1 MSEQNVIV
9 ERVGSRLDI
18 VLNRP
23 DRKNSITQQLA
34 VELRDAFLN
43 VPSEAGCI
51 LLSGSGGA
59 FCSGIDLK
67 IAGADLK
74 NEPLTAW
81 VEVHAAIYKC
91 RVPVV
96 VALERYAINAGAAL
110 ALAANIVVAGESSF
124 LQVGEIAMGV
134 PAFLG
139 SAGGAVL
146 ASKIP
151 TSSMRPMVLVLL
163 IIVAVYTWFK
173 PDLGKFENLR
183 HLPKR
188 RVQIAAIAGVVIG
201 FYDGIFG
208 PGTGSFLMLILVA
221 SLGYAFITA
230 SAIAKVVNVATNVG
244 AIMVFGINGAVLWQI
259 GIILGVANISGAV
272 IGARLAI
279 KGGSTLV
286 RKVFLLVTVALI
298 LKVGIATF

>member
-1 MSEQNVIV
+1 MFADLTVAAA
-9 ERVGSRLDI
+9 LF
-18 VLNRP
+18 L
-23 DRKNSITQQLA
+23 LA
-34 VELRDAFLN
+34 ASFF
-43 VPSEAGCI
+43 AG
-51 LLSGSGGA
+51 
-59 FCSGIDLK
+59 FIDS
-67 IAGADLK
+67 IAGGGGLIQLPALLIGLPK
-74 NEPLTAW
+74 SETA
-81 VEVHAAIYKC
+81 EVLGTNKLSAVFGTTTA
-91 RVPVV
+91 
-96 VALERYAINAGAAL
+96 AAL
-110 ALAANIVVAGESSF
+110 YRKQIKPDPKIL
-124 LQVGEIAMGV
+124 IAMGV

-244 AIMVFGINGAVLWQI
+244 AIMVFGVNGAVLWQI

-298 LKVGIATF
+298 VKVGIATF

>member
-1 MSEQNVIV
+1 VFADLTV
-9 ERVGSRLDI
+9 ATALF
-18 VLNRP
+18 L
-23 DRKNSITQQLA
+23 LA
-34 VELRDAFLN
+34 ASFF
-43 VPSEAGCI
+43 AG
-51 LLSGSGGA
+51 
-59 FCSGIDLK
+59 FIDS
-67 IAGADLK
+67 IAGGGGLIQLPALLIGLPK
-74 NEPLTAW
+74 SETA
-81 VEVHAAIYKC
+81 EVLGTNKLSAVFGTTTA
-91 RVPVV
+91 
-96 VALERYAINAGAAL
+96 AAL
-110 ALAANIVVAGESSF
+110 YRKQIKPDPKILIV
-124 LQVGEIAMGV
+124 MGV

-173 PDLGKFENLR
+173 PNLGKFENLR

-244 AIMVFGINGAVLWQI
+244 AIMVFGVNGAVLWQI

-298 LKVGIATF
+298 VKVGIATF

>member
-1 MSEQNVIV
+1 VFHDLTIATA
-9 ERVGSRLDI
+9 LF
-18 VLNRP
+18 L
-23 DRKNSITQQLA
+23 LA
-34 VELRDAFLN
+34 ASFF
-43 VPSEAGCI
+43 AG
-51 LLSGSGGA
+51 
-59 FCSGIDLK
+59 FIDS
-67 IAGADLK
+67 IAGGGGLIQLPALLIGLPK
-74 NEPLTAW
+74 SETA
-81 VEVHAAIYKC
+81 EVLGTNKLSSVFGTTTA
-91 RVPVV
+91 
-96 VALERYAINAGAAL
+96 AAL
-110 ALAANIVVAGESSF
+110 YRKQIKPDPKVL
-124 LQVGEIAMGV
+124 IAMGL

-163 IIVAVYTWFK
+163 VVVAVYTWFK

-183 HLPKR
+183 HLPTR
-188 RVQIAAIAGVVIG
+188 RVQIAAIAGVIIG

-244 AIMVFGINGAVLWQI
+244 AILVFGINGAVIWQI
-259 GIILGVANISGAV
+259 GIIMGVANISGAV
-272 IGARLAI
+272 VGARLAI

-286 RKVFLLVTVALI
+286 RKVFLFVTVALI
-298 LKVGIATF
+298 VKVGIATF

>member
-1 MSEQNVIV
+1 MFHD
-9 ERVGSRLDI
+9 LT
-18 VLNRP
+18 
-23 DRKNSITQQLA
+23 ITTALFLLA
-34 VELRDAFLN
+34 ASFF
-43 VPSEAGCI
+43 AG
-51 LLSGSGGA
+51 
-59 FCSGIDLK
+59 FIDS
-67 IAGADLK
+67 IAGGGGLIQLPALLIGLPKSD
-74 NEPLTAW
+74 TA
-81 VEVHAAIYKC
+81 EVLGTNKLSSIFGTSTA
-91 RVPVV
+91 
-96 VALERYAINAGAAL
+96 AAL
-110 ALAANIVVAGESSF
+110 YRKQIKPDPKVL
-124 LQVGEIAMGV
+124 LAMGL

-163 IIVAVYTWFK
+163 IIVAIYTWFK

-188 RVQIAAIAGVVIG
+188 RVQIAAFAGVVIG

-244 AIMVFGINGAVLWQI
+244 AIMVFGINGAVIWQI
-259 GIILGVANISGAV
+259 GIIMGVANISGAI

-298 LKVGIATF
+298 VKVGIATF

>member
-1 MSEQNVIV
+1 VFHDLTIATA
-9 ERVGSRLDI
+9 LF
-18 VLNRP
+18 L
-23 DRKNSITQQLA
+23 LA
-34 VELRDAFLN
+34 ASFF
-43 VPSEAGCI
+43 AG
-51 LLSGSGGA
+51 
-59 FCSGIDLK
+59 FIDS
-67 IAGADLK
+67 IAGGGGLIQLPALLIGLPK
-74 NEPLTAW
+74 SETA
-81 VEVHAAIYKC
+81 EVLGTNKLSSIFGTSTAAVLYRKQIKPDPK
-91 RVPVV
+91 VLLV
-96 VALERYAINAGAAL
+96 
-110 ALAANIVVAGESSF
+110 
-124 LQVGEIAMGV
+124 MGV
-134 PAFLG
+134 PALLG
-139 SAGGAVL
+139 SAGGAML

-163 IIVAVYTWFK
+163 IVVAIYTWFK

-183 HLPKR
+183 HLPRR
-188 RVQIAAIAGVVIG
+188 RVQIAALAGVIIG

-244 AIMVFGINGAVLWQI
+244 AILVFGINGAVIWQI
-259 GIILGVANISGAV
+259 GIIMGVANISGAI

-298 LKVGIATF
+298 VKVGIATF

>member
-1 MSEQNVIV
+1 MFQD
-9 ERVGSRLDI
+9 L
-18 VLNRP
+18 
-23 DRKNSITQQLA
+23 TLA
-34 VELRDAFLN
+34 TALFLLAA
-43 VPSEAGCI
+43 SFFAG
-51 LLSGSGGA
+51 
-59 FCSGIDLK
+59 FIDS
-67 IAGADLK
+67 IAGGGGLIQLPALLIGLPK
-74 NEPLTAW
+74 SETA
-81 VEVHAAIYKC
+81 EVLGTNKLSAVFGTTTA
-91 RVPVV
+91 
-96 VALERYAINAGAAL
+96 AAL
-110 ALAANIVVAGESSF
+110 YRKQIKPDPKIL
-124 LQVGEIAMGV
+124 IAMGL

-188 RVQIAAIAGVVIG
+188 RVQIAVLAGIVIG

-259 GIILGVANISGAV
+259 GIILGIANITGAV

-298 LKVGIATF
+298 VKVGIATF

>member
-1 MSEQNVIV
+1 MFHDLTIAT
-9 ERVGSRLDI
+9 GLF
-18 VLNRP
+18 L
-23 DRKNSITQQLA
+23 LA
-34 VELRDAFLN
+34 ASFF
-43 VPSEAGCI
+43 AG
-51 LLSGSGGA
+51 
-59 FCSGIDLK
+59 FIDS
-67 IAGADLK
+67 IAGGGGLIQLPALLIGLPK
-74 NEPLTAW
+74 SETA
-81 VEVHAAIYKC
+81 EVLGTNKLSAVFGTTTA
-91 RVPVV
+91 
-96 VALERYAINAGAAL
+96 AAL
-110 ALAANIVVAGESSF
+110 YRKQIKPDPKIL
-124 LQVGEIAMGV
+124 IAMGV

-163 IIVAVYTWFK
+163 IIVAIYTWFK

-188 RVQIAAIAGVVIG
+188 RVQIAALAGVVIG

-244 AIMVFGINGAVLWQI
+244 AIMVFGIHGAVIWQI
-259 GIILGVANISGAV
+259 GIILGIANISGAV

-286 RKVFLLVTVALI
+286 RKVFLIVTVALI
-298 LKVGIATF
+298 VKVGIATF

>member
-1 MSEQNVIV
+1 MFQDLTLATAIFLLAASFFAGFIDSIAGGGGLIQLPALLIGLPKSETA
-9 ERVGSRLDI
+9 E
-18 VLNRP
+18 VLGTNKLSAVFGTTTAAALYRKQIKP
-23 DRKNSITQQLA
+23 DPK
-34 VELRDAFLN
+34 
-43 VPSEAGCI
+43 I
-51 LLSGSGGA
+51 LL
-59 FCSGIDLK
+59 
-67 IAGADLK
+67 
-74 NEPLTAW
+74 
-81 VEVHAAIYKC
+81 
-91 RVPVV
+91 
-96 VALERYAINAGAAL
+96 
-110 ALAANIVVAGESSF
+110 
-124 LQVGEIAMGV
+124 AMGV

-163 IIVAVYTWFK
+163 IVVAVYTWFK

-259 GIILGVANISGAV
+259 GIILGIANISGAI

-298 LKVGIATF
+298 VKVGIATF

>member
-1 MSEQNVIV
+1 MFADLTIAT
-9 ERVGSRLDI
+9 
-18 VLNRP
+18 VLFL
-23 DRKNSITQQLA
+23 LA
-34 VELRDAFLN
+34 ASFF
-43 VPSEAGCI
+43 AG
-51 LLSGSGGA
+51 
-59 FCSGIDLK
+59 FIDS
-67 IAGADLK
+67 IAGGGGLIQLPALLIGLPK
-74 NEPLTAW
+74 SETA
-81 VEVHAAIYKC
+81 EVLGTNKLSAVFGTTTA
-91 RVPVV
+91 
-96 VALERYAINAGAAL
+96 AAL
-110 ALAANIVVAGESSF
+110 YRKQIKPDPKVL
-124 LQVGEIAMGV
+124 IAMGV

-139 SAGGAVL
+139 SAGGALL

-163 IIVAVYTWFK
+163 IVVAIYTWFK

-188 RVQIAAIAGVVIG
+188 RIQIAAGAGVVIG

-244 AIMVFGINGAVLWQI
+244 AIMVFGINGAVIWQI
-259 GIILGVANISGAV
+259 GIILGIANIAGAI

-286 RKVFLLVTVALI
+286 RKVFLFVTVALI
-298 LKVGIATF
+298 VKVAIETF

>member
-1 MSEQNVIV
+1 VFH
-9 ERVGSRLDI
+9 DI
-18 VLNRP
+18 
-23 DRKNSITQQLA
+23 SIATGIFLLA
-34 VELRDAFLN
+34 ASFF
-43 VPSEAGCI
+43 AGFVD
-51 LLSGSGGA
+51 S
-59 FCSGIDLK
+59 
-67 IAGADLK
+67 IAGGGGLIQLPALLIGLPK
-74 NEPLTAW
+74 SETA
-81 VEVHAAIYKC
+81 EVLGTNKLSAVFGTTTA
-91 RVPVV
+91 
-96 VALERYAINAGAAL
+96 AAL
-110 ALAANIVVAGESSF
+110 YRKQIKPDPKVL
-124 LQVGEIAMGV
+124 IAMGV

-163 IIVAVYTWFK
+163 IVVAIYTWFK

-183 HLPKR
+183 HHSKR
-188 RVQIAAIAGVVIG
+188 RVQIAAIAGAVIG

-244 AIMVFGINGAVLWQI
+244 AIFVFGIHGAVIWQI
-259 GIILGVANISGAV
+259 GIIMGVANISGAI
-272 IGARLAI
+272 IGSRLAI

-286 RKVFLLVTVALI
+286 RKVFLIVTVALI
-298 LKVGIATF
+298 IKVGIATF

>member
-1 MSEQNVIV
+1 VFQDLTLATALFLLAASFFAGFIDSIAGGGGLIQLPALLIGLPKSETA
-9 ERVGSRLDI
+9 E
-18 VLNRP
+18 VLGTNKLSAVFGTTTAAALYRKQIRP
-23 DRKNSITQQLA
+23 DPK
-34 VELRDAFLN
+34 
-43 VPSEAGCI
+43 I
-51 LLSGSGGA
+51 LL
-59 FCSGIDLK
+59 
-67 IAGADLK
+67 
-74 NEPLTAW
+74 
-81 VEVHAAIYKC
+81 
-91 RVPVV
+91 
-96 VALERYAINAGAAL
+96 
-110 ALAANIVVAGESSF
+110 
-124 LQVGEIAMGV
+124 AMGV

-163 IIVAVYTWFK
+163 IIVAIYTLFK

-188 RVQIAAIAGVVIG
+188 RVQIAAFAGVVIG

-272 IGARLAI
+272 LGARLAI

-298 LKVGIATF
+298 VKVGIATF

>member
-1 MSEQNVIV
+1 MFADLTVATA
-9 ERVGSRLDI
+9 LF
-18 VLNRP
+18 L
-23 DRKNSITQQLA
+23 LA
-34 VELRDAFLN
+34 ASFF
-43 VPSEAGCI
+43 AG
-51 LLSGSGGA
+51 
-59 FCSGIDLK
+59 FIDS
-67 IAGADLK
+67 IAGGGGLIQLPALLIGLPK
-74 NEPLTAW
+74 SETA
-81 VEVHAAIYKC
+81 EVLGTNKLSAVFGTTTA
-91 RVPVV
+91 
-96 VALERYAINAGAAL
+96 AAL
-110 ALAANIVVAGESSF
+110 YRKQIKPDPKIL
-124 LQVGEIAMGV
+124 IAMGV

-146 ASKIP
+146 ASQIP

-244 AIMVFGINGAVLWQI
+244 AIMVFGVNGAVLWQI

-298 LKVGIATF
+298 VKVGIATF

>member
-1 MSEQNVIV
+1 MFH
-9 ERVGSRLDI
+9 DI
-18 VLNRP
+18 
-23 DRKNSITQQLA
+23 SIATGIFLLA
-34 VELRDAFLN
+34 ASFF
-43 VPSEAGCI
+43 AGFVD
-51 LLSGSGGA
+51 S
-59 FCSGIDLK
+59 
-67 IAGADLK
+67 IAGGGGLIQLPALLIGLPK
-74 NEPLTAW
+74 SETA
-81 VEVHAAIYKC
+81 EVLGTNKLSAVFGTTTA
-91 RVPVV
+91 
-96 VALERYAINAGAAL
+96 AAL
-110 ALAANIVVAGESSF
+110 YRKQIKPDPKVL
-124 LQVGEIAMGV
+124 IAMGV

-163 IIVAVYTWFK
+163 IIVAIYTWFK

-183 HLPKR
+183 HHSKR
-188 RVQIAAIAGVVIG
+188 RVQIAAIAGAVIG

-244 AIMVFGINGAVLWQI
+244 AILVFGIHGAVIWQI
-259 GIILGVANISGAV
+259 GIIMGVANISGAI
-272 IGARLAI
+272 IGSRLAI

-286 RKVFLLVTVALI
+286 RKVFLIVTVALI
-298 LKVGIATF
+298 IKVGIATF

>member
-1 MSEQNVIV
+1 MFDDLTIATA
-9 ERVGSRLDI
+9 LF
-18 VLNRP
+18 L
-23 DRKNSITQQLA
+23 LA
-34 VELRDAFLN
+34 ASFF
-43 VPSEAGCI
+43 AG
-51 LLSGSGGA
+51 
-59 FCSGIDLK
+59 FIDS
-67 IAGADLK
+67 IAGGGGLIQLPALLIGLPK
-74 NEPLTAW
+74 SGTA
-81 VEVHAAIYKC
+81 EVLGTNKLSSIFGTSTA
-91 RVPVV
+91 
-96 VALERYAINAGAAL
+96 AAL
-110 ALAANIVVAGESSF
+110 YRKQIKPDPKVL
-124 LQVGEIAMGV
+124 LAMGL
-134 PAFLG
+134 PALLG
-139 SAGGAVL
+139 SAGGAML

-163 IIVAVYTWFK
+163 IVVAVYTWFK

-183 HLPKR
+183 HLPRR
-188 RVQIAAIAGVVIG
+188 RVQIAALAGVIIG

-244 AIMVFGINGAVLWQI
+244 AIMVFGINGAVIWQI
-259 GIILGVANISGAV
+259 GIIMGVANISGAI

-298 LKVGIATF
+298 VKVGIATF

>member
-1 MSEQNVIV
+1 MFQDLTLATALFLLAASFFAGFIDSIAGGGGLIQLPALLIGLPKSETA
-9 ERVGSRLDI
+9 E
-18 VLNRP
+18 VLGTNKLSAVFGTTTAAALYRKQIKP
-23 DRKNSITQQLA
+23 DPK
-34 VELRDAFLN
+34 
-43 VPSEAGCI
+43 I
-51 LLSGSGGA
+51 LL
-59 FCSGIDLK
+59 
-67 IAGADLK
+67 
-74 NEPLTAW
+74 
-81 VEVHAAIYKC
+81 
-91 RVPVV
+91 
-96 VALERYAINAGAAL
+96 
-110 ALAANIVVAGESSF
+110 
-124 LQVGEIAMGV
+124 AMGV

-146 ASKIP
+146 ASNIP

-188 RVQIAAIAGVVIG
+188 RVQIAAFAGVVIG

-244 AIMVFGINGAVLWQI
+244 AILVFGINGAVLWQI
-259 GIILGVANISGAV
+259 GIILGIANITGAI

-298 LKVGIATF
+298 VKVGIATF

>member
-1 MSEQNVIV
+1 MFHDLTIATA
-9 ERVGSRLDI
+9 LF
-18 VLNRP
+18 L
-23 DRKNSITQQLA
+23 LA
-34 VELRDAFLN
+34 ASSF
-43 VPSEAGCI
+43 AG
-51 LLSGSGGA
+51 
-59 FCSGIDLK
+59 FIDS
-67 IAGADLK
+67 IAGGGGLIQLPALLIGLPK
-74 NEPLTAW
+74 SETA
-81 VEVHAAIYKC
+81 EVLGTNKLSSIFGTSTAAVLYRKQIKPDPK
-91 RVPVV
+91 V
-96 VALERYAINAGAAL
+96 LL
-110 ALAANIVVAGESSF
+110 
-124 LQVGEIAMGV
+124 AMGL
-134 PAFLG
+134 PALLG
-139 SAGGAVL
+139 SAGGAML

-163 IIVAVYTWFK
+163 IVVAVYTWFK

-188 RVQIAAIAGVVIG
+188 RVQIAAVAGVVIG

-244 AIMVFGINGAVLWQI
+244 AILVFGINGAVIWQI
-259 GIILGVANISGAV
+259 GIIMGVANISGAV

-286 RKVFLLVTVALI
+286 RKVFLIVTVALI
-298 LKVGIATF
+298 VKVGIATF

>member
-1 MSEQNVIV
+1 MFHDLTIATA
-9 ERVGSRLDI
+9 LF
-18 VLNRP
+18 L
-23 DRKNSITQQLA
+23 LA
-34 VELRDAFLN
+34 ASFF
-43 VPSEAGCI
+43 AG
-51 LLSGSGGA
+51 
-59 FCSGIDLK
+59 FIDS
-67 IAGADLK
+67 IAGGGGLIQLPALLIGLPK
-74 NEPLTAW
+74 SETA
-81 VEVHAAIYKC
+81 EVLGTNKLSSIFGTSTA
-91 RVPVV
+91 
-96 VALERYAINAGAAL
+96 AAL
-110 ALAANIVVAGESSF
+110 YRKQIKPDPKVL
-124 LQVGEIAMGV
+124 LAMGL
-134 PAFLG
+134 PALLG
-139 SAGGAVL
+139 SAGGAML

-188 RVQIAAIAGVVIG
+188 RVQIAAVAGVVIG

-244 AIMVFGINGAVLWQI
+244 AIFVFGINGAVIWQI
-259 GIILGVANISGAV
+259 GIIMGVANISGAV
-272 IGARLAI
+272 FGARLAI

-286 RKVFLLVTVALI
+286 RKVFLIVTVALI
-298 LKVGIATF
+298 VKVGIATF

>member
-1 MSEQNVIV
+1 VFHDLTIATA
-9 ERVGSRLDI
+9 LF
-18 VLNRP
+18 L
-23 DRKNSITQQLA
+23 LA
-34 VELRDAFLN
+34 ASFF
-43 VPSEAGCI
+43 AG
-51 LLSGSGGA
+51 
-59 FCSGIDLK
+59 FIDS
-67 IAGADLK
+67 IAGGGGLIQLPALLIGLPK
-74 NEPLTAW
+74 SETA
-81 VEVHAAIYKC
+81 EVLGTNKLSAVFGTTTA
-91 RVPVV
+91 
-96 VALERYAINAGAAL
+96 AAL
-110 ALAANIVVAGESSF
+110 YRKQIKPDPKVL
-124 LQVGEIAMGV
+124 IAMGV

-146 ASKIP
+146 ASNIP

-188 RVQIAAIAGVVIG
+188 RVQIAAFAGVVIG

-244 AIMVFGINGAVLWQI
+244 AIMVFGINGAVIWQI

-298 LKVGIATF
+298 VKVGIATF

>member
-1 MSEQNVIV
+1 MFHDLTIATA
-9 ERVGSRLDI
+9 LF
-18 VLNRP
+18 L
-23 DRKNSITQQLA
+23 LA
-34 VELRDAFLN
+34 ASFF
-43 VPSEAGCI
+43 AG
-51 LLSGSGGA
+51 
-59 FCSGIDLK
+59 FIDS
-67 IAGADLK
+67 IAGGGGLIQLPALLIGLPKSD
-74 NEPLTAW
+74 TA
-81 VEVHAAIYKC
+81 EVLGTNKLSAVFGTTTA
-91 RVPVV
+91 
-96 VALERYAINAGAAL
+96 AAL
-110 ALAANIVVAGESSF
+110 YRKQIKPDPKIL
-124 LQVGEIAMGV
+124 IAMGL

-163 IIVAVYTWFK
+163 IIVAIYTWFK

-188 RVQIAAIAGVVIG
+188 RVQIAALAGVIIG

-244 AIMVFGINGAVLWQI
+244 AIMVFGINGAVIWQI

-286 RKVFLLVTVALI
+286 RKVFLFVTVALI
-298 LKVGIATF
+298 VKVGIATF

>member
-1 MSEQNVIV
+1 VFHDLTIATA
-9 ERVGSRLDI
+9 L
-18 VLNRP
+18 
-23 DRKNSITQQLA
+23 
-34 VELRDAFLN
+34 F
-43 VPSEAGCI
+43 
-51 LLSGSGGA
+51 LLSASFFAG
-59 FCSGIDLK
+59 FIDS
-67 IAGADLK
+67 IAGGGGLIQLPALLIGLPKSD
-74 NEPLTAW
+74 TA
-81 VEVHAAIYKC
+81 EVLGTNKLSSIFGTSTA
-91 RVPVV
+91 
-96 VALERYAINAGAAL
+96 AAL
-110 ALAANIVVAGESSF
+110 YRKQIKPDPKVL
-124 LQVGEIAMGV
+124 LAMGL
-134 PAFLG
+134 PALLG
-139 SAGGAVL
+139 SAGGAML

-163 IIVAVYTWFK
+163 IVVAVYTWFK

-188 RVQIAAIAGVVIG
+188 RIQIAALAGVIIG

-244 AIMVFGINGAVLWQI
+244 AIMVFGINGEVIWQI
-259 GIILGVANISGAV
+259 GIIMGVANISGAI

-298 LKVGIATF
+298 VKVGIATF

>member
-1 MSEQNVIV
+1 MFQD
-9 ERVGSRLDI
+9 L
-18 VLNRP
+18 
-23 DRKNSITQQLA
+23 TLA
-34 VELRDAFLN
+34 TALFLLAA
-43 VPSEAGCI
+43 SFFAG
-51 LLSGSGGA
+51 
-59 FCSGIDLK
+59 FIDS
-67 IAGADLK
+67 IAGGGGLIQLPALLIGLPK
-74 NEPLTAW
+74 SETA
-81 VEVHAAIYKC
+81 EVLGTNKLSSVFGTTTA
-91 RVPVV
+91 
-96 VALERYAINAGAAL
+96 AAL
-110 ALAANIVVAGESSF
+110 YRKQIKPDPKIL
-124 LQVGEIAMGV
+124 IAMGV
-134 PAFLG
+134 PAFAG

-163 IIVAVYTWFK
+163 IIVAVYTWLK

-188 RVQIAAIAGVVIG
+188 RVQIAAFAGVVIG

-230 SAIAKVVNVATNVG
+230 SAIAKVVNVATNIG

-259 GIILGVANISGAV
+259 GIILGIANITGAV

-298 LKVGIATF
+298 MKVGIATF

>member
-1 MSEQNVIV
+1 VFQD
-9 ERVGSRLDI
+9 L
-18 VLNRP
+18 
-23 DRKNSITQQLA
+23 TLA
-34 VELRDAFLN
+34 TALFLL
-43 VPSEAGCI
+43 VASFFAG
-51 LLSGSGGA
+51 
-59 FCSGIDLK
+59 FIDS
-67 IAGADLK
+67 IAGGGGLIQLPALLIGLPK
-74 NEPLTAW
+74 SETA
-81 VEVHAAIYKC
+81 EVLGTNKLSAVFGTTTA
-91 RVPVV
+91 
-96 VALERYAINAGAAL
+96 AAL
-110 ALAANIVVAGESSF
+110 YRKQIKPDPKIL
-124 LQVGEIAMGV
+124 IAMGL

-173 PDLGKFENLR
+173 PDLGKLENLR

-259 GIILGVANISGAV
+259 GIILGIANITGAV

-298 LKVGIATF
+298 VKVGIATF

>member
-1 MSEQNVIV
+1 MFQDLTIATALFLLAASFFAGFIDSIAGGGGLIQLPALLIGLPKSETA
-9 ERVGSRLDI
+9 E
-18 VLNRP
+18 VLGTNKLSAVFGTTTAAALYRKQIKP
-23 DRKNSITQQLA
+23 DPK
-34 VELRDAFLN
+34 
-43 VPSEAGCI
+43 I
-51 LLSGSGGA
+51 LL
-59 FCSGIDLK
+59 
-67 IAGADLK
+67 
-74 NEPLTAW
+74 
-81 VEVHAAIYKC
+81 
-91 RVPVV
+91 
-96 VALERYAINAGAAL
+96 
-110 ALAANIVVAGESSF
+110 
-124 LQVGEIAMGV
+124 AMGL

-188 RVQIAAIAGVVIG
+188 RVQIAALAGVVIG

-244 AIMVFGINGAVLWQI
+244 AIMVFGVNGAVLWQI
-259 GIILGVANISGAV
+259 GIILGIANISGAV

-286 RKVFLLVTVALI
+286 RKVFLLVTVAMI
-298 LKVGIATF
+298 VKVGIATF

>member
-1 MSEQNVIV
+1 VFADLTIAT
-9 ERVGSRLDI
+9 
-18 VLNRP
+18 VLFL
-23 DRKNSITQQLA
+23 LA
-34 VELRDAFLN
+34 ASFF
-43 VPSEAGCI
+43 AG
-51 LLSGSGGA
+51 
-59 FCSGIDLK
+59 FIDS
-67 IAGADLK
+67 IAGGGGLIQLPALLIGLPK
-74 NEPLTAW
+74 SETA
-81 VEVHAAIYKC
+81 EVLGTNKLSAVFGTTTA
-91 RVPVV
+91 
-96 VALERYAINAGAAL
+96 AAL
-110 ALAANIVVAGESSF
+110 YRKQIKPDPKVL
-124 LQVGEIAMGV
+124 IAMGI

-139 SAGGAVL
+139 SAGGALL

-163 IIVAVYTWFK
+163 IIVAIYTWFK

-188 RVQIAAIAGVVIG
+188 RIQIAAGAGVVIG

-244 AIMVFGINGAVLWQI
+244 AIMVFGINGAVIWQI
-259 GIILGVANISGAV
+259 GIILGIANIAGAI

-286 RKVFLLVTVALI
+286 RKVFLFVTVALI
-298 LKVGIATF
+298 VKVAIETF

>member
-1 MSEQNVIV
+1 VFHDLTIATA
-9 ERVGSRLDI
+9 LF
-18 VLNRP
+18 L
-23 DRKNSITQQLA
+23 LA
-34 VELRDAFLN
+34 ASFF
-43 VPSEAGCI
+43 AG
-51 LLSGSGGA
+51 
-59 FCSGIDLK
+59 FIDS
-67 IAGADLK
+67 IAGGGGLIQLPALLIGLPK
-74 NEPLTAW
+74 SETAQ
-81 VEVHAAIYKC
+81 VLGTNKLSSIFGTSTA
-91 RVPVV
+91 
-96 VALERYAINAGAAL
+96 AAL
-110 ALAANIVVAGESSF
+110 YRKQIKPDPKVL
-124 LQVGEIAMGV
+124 LAMGL
-134 PAFLG
+134 PALLG
-139 SAGGAVL
+139 SAGGAML

-163 IIVAVYTWFK
+163 IVVAVYTWFK

-188 RVQIAAIAGVVIG
+188 RIQIAALAGVIIG

-244 AIMVFGINGAVLWQI
+244 AIFVFGINGAVIWQI
-259 GIILGVANISGAV
+259 GIIMGVANISGAI

-286 RKVFLLVTVALI
+286 RKVFLLVTLALI
-298 LKVGIATF
+298 VKVGIATF

>member
-1 MSEQNVIV
+1 MFH
-9 ERVGSRLDI
+9 DI
-18 VLNRP
+18 
-23 DRKNSITQQLA
+23 SIATGIFLLA
-34 VELRDAFLN
+34 ASFF
-43 VPSEAGCI
+43 AGFVD
-51 LLSGSGGA
+51 S
-59 FCSGIDLK
+59 
-67 IAGADLK
+67 IAGGGGLIQLPALLIGLPK
-74 NEPLTAW
+74 SETA
-81 VEVHAAIYKC
+81 EVLGTNKLSAVFGTTTA
-91 RVPVV
+91 
-96 VALERYAINAGAAL
+96 AAL
-110 ALAANIVVAGESSF
+110 YRKQIKPDPKVL
-124 LQVGEIAMGV
+124 IAMGV

-163 IIVAVYTWFK
+163 IVVAIYTWFK

-183 HLPKR
+183 HHSKR
-188 RVQIAAIAGVVIG
+188 RVQIAAIAGAVIG

-244 AIMVFGINGAVLWQI
+244 AILVFGIHGAVIWQI
-259 GIILGVANISGAV
+259 GIIMGVANISGAI
-272 IGARLAI
+272 IGSRLAI

-286 RKVFLLVTVALI
+286 RKVFLIVTIALI
-298 LKVGIATF
+298 IKVGIATF